1 MGSHQKSDGLPMKP
15 SSAEGAAARSR
26 SKAGLAGSR
35 PFSPMSAPFCSHA
48 ARKAT
53 AYTAASERR
62 IACLAVQN
70 DSPCPEPAFGV
81 SLGDLG
87 SSLVKSS
94 VSDVSE

>member
-1 MGSHQKSDGLPMKP
+1 MGTHQKSEGLPMKP
-15 SSAEGAAARSR
+15 SSAEVAAARSR
-26 SKAGLAGSR
+26 SKAGFAGTR
-35 PFSPMSAPFCSHA
+35 PFSPMSAPFCCQA

-70 DSPCPEPAFGV
+70 DSPCPEPALGV

-87 SSLVKSS
+87 SSLVSSS
-94 VSDVSE
+94 VSEVSD

>member
-1 MGSHQKSDGLPMKP
+1 MGTHQKSDGLAMKP
-15 SSAEGAAARSR
+15 SSAEVAAARSR
-26 SKAGLAGSR
+26 SKAGFAGTR
-35 PFSPMSAPFCSHA
+35 PFSPMSAPFCCQA

-70 DSPCPEPAFGV
+70 DSPALGV

-87 SSLVKSS
+87 SSLVRSS
-94 VSDVSE
+94 VSEVSD